1 MLFTCRFM
9 LNVKINLPPPSIHT
23 PHLTCVKLED
33 FLKEMSNSKPL
44 KCCQLHMCNFYSPF
58 FLIYIICECFVCER
72 HKQKE
77 IFHSWWMLK
86 HKSKAQHKRVG
97 WGNLSIPS
105 EYLLQIKYIR
115 KTYARCLELKLSL
128 ERSRWNEI

>member
-58 FLIYIICECFVCER
+58 FSNIHYL
-72 HKQKE
+72 
-77 IFHSWWMLK
+77 WMFCVW
-86 HKSKAQHKRVG
+86 KAQTERDISFLMDAKT
-97 WGNLSIPS
+97 
-105 EYLLQIKYIR
+105 QIESTTQASGLRKSFNSFRIFAPNKIYTQDIR
-115 KTYARCLELKLSL
+115 SVSWTQVELR
-128 ERSRWNEI
+128 EE